1 MNKEDIAH
9 KLDTTLQHFNMKTE
23 TWADLIN
30 NFSKKLELLFDAS
43 NYNKLF
49 KALFSS
55 NELNEFNSYVFE
67 VLFAHDFQSNN
78 HSLVYEVKQLTDSDS
93 SIDYC
98 YKADDQ
104 RTIHFEL
111 RLIKQRKHITN
122 SIKSQ
127 LNISQSFEIQ
137 LNGEDDKNDTI
148 RIQNLILSKC
158 QKDDGT
164 PIKFG
169 EPKEELYNYIVL
181 NLSEIH
187 LGMVDKY
194 DCILSMYGD
203 SSVPPHC
210 RRGMFGLCQNLSDN
224 PSEEESDLYN
234 KFSHFRETIHGAL
247 FVRYVKNSGILDGM
261 YIDRGLEYFMV
272 TNSNLMKEEDGKAI
286 EKNLSSFLKAWQDK

>member
-9 KLDTTLQHFNMKTE
+9 KLDDTLQRFNMNTA
-23 TWADLIN
+23 TWASLIY
-30 NFSKKLELLFDAS
+30 NFREKLELLFDAG

-67 VLFAHDFQSNN
+67 VLFAHDFQSKNQ
-78 HSLVYEVKQLTDSDS
+78 SLIYEVKQLADSDS
-93 SIDYC
+93 SIDFC
-98 YKADDQ
+98 CKVDDQ

-111 RLIKQRKHITN
+111 RLIKQRKSITN

-127 LNISQSFEIQ
+127 LNTSQSFEIL

-164 PIKFG
+164 PVKFS
-169 EPKEELYNYIVL
+169 EPKEGLYNFIVI
-181 NLSEIH
+181 NLSETH
-187 LGMVDKY
+187 LGMVDRG

-210 RRGMFGLCQNLSDN
+210 RRGIFGMCQSLSDN
-224 PSEEESDLYN
+224 PSDKEKEFYD
-234 KFSHFRETIHGAL
+234 KFTHFRETIHGTL
-247 FVRYVKNSGILDGM
+247 FVRYVKNSGILDRM
-261 YIDRGLEYFMV
+261 YIDRELEYFMI
-272 TNSNLMKEEDGKAI
+272 TNSNLINEEDAKAI
-286 EKNLSSFLKAWQDK
+286 EGKLSSFLSMAK